1 MGPQVPAQS
10 TTLPPPHSPEQSTG
24 ALQGVVMRPGPVVG
38 PVLGPGPMP
47 IVKGPEGPVGPVV
60 KDPVAGPVVEL
71 AGPVVELAG
80 PVVELAGPVVEVVQE
95 IAPGPELPGPVG
107 PKVVVIHI
115 PGPNGITGP
124 VMNQLGPGPILP
136 FALGGGG
143 PGRKGPTPLGPV
155 GPVGPTI
162 LEATGPGEIPIG
174 PGEIPI
180 SPGEIPIDP
189 GEIPIGALGP
199 GPAGPMTQPQ
209 PDTPRPTD
217 PPLLFF
223 AFFFGQSMQSRQLPF
238 CAAGAPV

>member
-24 ALQGVVMRPGPVVG
+24 ALQRVVMRPGPVVG

-60 KDPVAGPVVEL
+60 KDPIAGPVVKYPIAGPVVEL

-107 PKVVVIHI
+107 PKVVVIRI

-136 FALGGGG
+136 FG
-143 PGRKGPTPLGPV
+143 
-155 GPVGPTI
+155 
-162 LEATGPGEIPIG
+162 
-174 PGEIPI
+174 
-180 SPGEIPIDP
+180 
-189 GEIPIGALGP
+189 
-199 GPAGPMTQPQ
+199 
-209 PDTPRPTD
+209 
-217 PPLLFF
+217 
-223 AFFFGQSMQSRQLPF
+223 FGVR
-238 CAAGAPV
+238 